1 MHYEML
7 QKEGKFGT
15 MTVKN
20 RLVMSGVGVMTGDP
34 GGRPGKREIEY
45 FKERA
50 KGDVG
55 LLITAV
61 TRINDDTGA
70 VSPTQLSMA
79 DDKYIAPMAEMVKE
93 IHAQG
98 SKLVVQ
104 LHHPGRQNFA
114 LFANMA
120 GRIFR
125 EGEKH
130 PERWGKM
137 LKMLGSS
144 DTAAMCDPPL
154 STVAKLLRPNLAPSA
169 VPLAYGDTAI
179 YNQPTRALTV
189 KEILALEDQF
199 AQAALRVKKSGADG
213 VEFHAAHGYLISEFF
228 SPHTNR
234 RTDAY
239 GGSLENRT
247 RFLKE
252 ILEKTRALVGPDYP
266 LLVRLNVDEFYRD
279 IGMPGVGLELKE
291 GVQIAKL
298 TEAYGAD
305 AIDVSCGTYETLNH
319 LMEVTTYP
327 LGWRTYLAKAVKQEV
342 SIPVIAVGMIRTPDQ
357 AESLLENG
365 SMDFIGLGRPLIA
378 DPYWM
383 KKAEEG
389 RSEDIV
395 RCIACQTCKMTQMK
409 NAPGGETGRC
419 ALNPRACHEYE
430 YPPVGRRNGEQRKVV
445 IVGAGPGG
453 LTAARELAMRD
464 FDVIV
469 YEKEASAGGQLH
481 LADKPPCK
489 EKYAWPT
496 VDLLRAAEKAGA
508 KFLFGHKA
516 EAEEILRQNPYAVI
530 LATGSR
536 PRGAS
541 VPGASL
547 PNVYTAA
554 QILRGDAELRD
565 RDILLFGSG
574 LTGLETAH
582 YLIKNGGNRIS
593 VFDMSKTIAP
603 GGPMQ
608 QVHDI
613 VPKLKKAGVA
623 FYLNSKLQEITES
636 GAYIEDL
643 PSKTREFIRADAV
656 VLSLGVVPENSL
668 AQQLKGKC
676 GRVYSVGD
684 AVKGGFIIDATL
696 PAFELARSL
705 E

>member
-1 MHYEML
+1 MAYEML
-7 QKEGKFGT
+7 FKEGKIGT

-20 RLVMSGVGVMTGDP
+20 RVVMSGVGVMTGDP

-50 KGDVG
+50 RGGVG

-61 TRINDDTGA
+61 TRINDGTGA

-79 DDKYIAPMAEMVKE
+79 DDKYIAPMARMVDE

-114 LFANMA
+114 MFANLA
-120 GRIFR
+120 DKVFAY
-125 EGEKH
+125 GEKH
-130 PERWGKM
+130 PERWGEI

-144 DTAAMCDPPL
+144 DTSAMCEPPL
-154 STVAKLLRPNLAPSA
+154 STMVKFLKPNLAPSA
-169 VPLAYGDTAI
+169 VPLEYGDTAI

-189 KEILALEDQF
+189 PEILELEDQF

-247 RFLKE
+247 RFLRE
-252 ILEKTRALVGPDYP
+252 ILEKTRVLVGPDYP
-266 LLVRLNVDEFYRD
+266 IIVRLNVDEFYRD
-279 IGMPGVGLELKE
+279 IGMPGVGLELEE
-291 GVQIAKL
+291 GLQIAKL
-298 TEAYGAD
+298 TESYGAD

-327 LGWRTYLAKAVKQEV
+327 LGWRTYLAKAVRKEV
-342 SIPVIAVGMIRTPDQ
+342 SIPVISVGMIRTPEQ
-357 AESLLENG
+357 AESLLEDG

-378 DPYWM
+378 DPNWV

-430 YPPVGRRNGEQRKVV
+430 YPPTGRKDGAGRKIVV
-445 IVGAGPGG
+445 VGAGPGG
-453 LTAARELAMRD
+453 MTAARELAMRG
-464 FDVIV
+464 FDVTV
-469 YEKEASAGGQLH
+469 YEKESVAGGQLN
-481 LADKPPCK
+481 LADKPPRK
-489 EKYAWPT
+489 EKYEWPT
-496 VDLLRAAEKAGA
+496 VDLLRAAEQAGA
-508 KFLFGHKA
+508 KFLFNTEA
-516 EAEEILRQNPYAVI
+516 NAEEILQCDPYAVI
-530 LATGSR
+530 LANGSR
-536 PRGAS
+536 PRTAD
-541 VPGASL
+541 VRGASL

-554 QILRGDAELRD
+554 QVLSGEADLRSKE
-565 RDILLFGSG
+565 ILLFGSG

-582 YLIKNGGNRIS
+582 YLVENGGCRVS
-593 VFDMSKTIAP
+593 VFDMTKTVAP
-603 GGPMQ
+603 EGPMQ

-623 FYLNSKLQEITES
+623 FHLNAKLQEITET
-636 GAYIEDL
+636 GAYVEDL
-643 PSKTREFIRADAV
+643 RTKTCEFIRGDAV
-656 VLSLGVVPENSL
+656 VLSLGVVPDHSL
-668 AQQLKGKC
+668 EQQLQAKC
-676 GRVYSVGD
+676 SRVYAIGD

-696 PAFELARSL
+696 PAFELARTL
-705 E
+705 D